1 MSRFAVIAAAVLGV
15 LFPLL
20 ETLRRGFSAWLTT
33 PVTLL
38 EDYVA
43 GGLLLWAAVVL
54 AQRRP
59 SGWMVMLAAAAYTT
73 GMMSSS
79 FWKQLEAQL
88 TGETWEDNQI
98 VVIGFKLLLWGVPLI
113 LTIISARAVLRQQA
127 AR

>member
-1 MSRFAVIAAAVLGV
+1 MSRFAVIAAALLGV

-20 ETLRRGFSAWLTT
+20 ETLRRGLVAWLTT

-43 GGLLLWAAVVL
+43 GALLLWAAVFL
-54 AQRRP
+54 GQRRP
-59 SGWMVMLAAAAYTT
+59 SGWVVMLAAAAYTT